1 MSNRAPMPSTTM
13 TKIVE
18 VIRPLALKIR
28 EGEMLTRE
36 EQFPLMILGL
46 PGWGKTRIV
55 ESKFKHSLVLSVP
68 EYIEDDLNVLS
79 VVEGNL
85 KQLVLPKIL
94 SLIEW
99 AIANPTTPALLM
111 LDELPQGSTQV
122 AKILAKW
129 ANEREV
135 AGLRIPDN
143 VMIVA
148 TGNQRKHQAGAGS
161 ALSHLISR
169 FKVYEISPDVEG
181 WLDWGADILHEQVL
195 AYIHMKP
202 SASYCWQDDATD
214 EAMAQ
219 QYRDAARDWVP
230 YPNARSWTALSMNL
244 KSSPSMG
251 VEDFASF
258 VGPERASEFNALRGV
273 EIPSHADLLEE
284 RADWPTKPMAKW
296 VAVIRHGQKLT
307 VGNAR
312 KTART
317 LKGLNPELVEV
328 ALKIAGKTAMNY
340 LKSKGVRVAN
350 GHMALTY
357 CDQSSGA
364 YIFPGFAEELLGEDS
379 RYLAMMEA

>member
-129 ANEREV
+129 ANEREIS
-135 AGLRIPDN
+135 GLNLPDN

-214 EAMAQ
+214 EAMA
-219 QYRDAARDWVP
+219 
-230 YPNARSWTALSMNL
+230 
-244 KSSPSMG
+244 
-251 VEDFASF
+251 
-258 VGPERASEFNALRGV
+258 
-273 EIPSHADLLEE
+273 
-284 RADWPTKPMAKW
+284 
-296 VAVIRHGQKLT
+296 
-307 VGNAR
+307 
-312 KTART
+312 
-317 LKGLNPELVEV
+317 
-328 ALKIAGKTAMNY
+328 
-340 LKSKGVRVAN
+340 
-350 GHMALTY
+350 
-357 CDQSSGA
+357 
-364 YIFPGFAEELLGEDS
+364 
-379 RYLAMMEA
+379 